1 MIKKFIHNLHNGT
14 FEAEEEVITKY
25 QMWPVMYD
33 LEVTRWRVV
42 RFEDNEVKY
51 ERIFDSEKQARIYI
65 NENES
70 I

>member
-1 MIKKFIHNLHNGT
+1 MKKYTHNMHKGT
-14 FEAEEEVITKY
+14 FEAEEMSITKY

>member
-1 MIKKFIHNLHNGT
+1 
-14 FEAEEEVITKY
+14 
-25 QMWPVMYD
+25 MWPVMYD

-51 ERIFDSEKQARIYI
+51 ERIFDTEKQARIYI
-65 NENES
+65 NEHES

>member
-1 MIKKFIHNLHNGT
+1 MKKYVHNLHKGT
-14 FEAEEEVITKY
+14 LEPVEEITITY

-42 RFEDNEVKY
+42 RFEDNEIKY

-65 NENES
+65 NKNES

>member
-1 MIKKFIHNLHNGT
+1 MHNGT
-14 FEAEEEVITKY
+14 FGPEEASIIKY
-25 QMWPVMYD
+25 QMWPVMYE

-51 ERIFDSEKQARIYI
+51 ECIFDSEKQARKYI
-65 NENES
+65 SQNES

>member
-1 MIKKFIHNLHNGT
+1 MKKFTHNLHKGT
-14 FEAEEEVITKY
+14 LEPEEISTITY

-42 RFEDNEVKY
+42 RLEDNEVKY
-51 ERIFDSEKQARIYI
+51 ERIFDTEKQARIYI
-65 NENES
+65 NEHES

>member
-1 MIKKFIHNLHNGT
+1 MKKYVHNIHKGT
-14 FEAEEEVITKY
+14 LEPVEEFTITY

-42 RFEDNEVKY
+42 RLEDNEVKY
-51 ERIFDSEKQARIYI
+51 ERIFDTEKQARIYI
-65 NENES
+65 KEHES

>member
-1 MIKKFIHNLHNGT
+1 MKKYIHNIHKGT
-14 FEAEEEVITKY
+14 FGSEEDISITY
-25 QMWPVMYD
+25 QMWPVMYE

-51 ERIFDSEKQARIYI
+51 ECIFDSEKQARKYI
-65 NENES
+65 SQNES

>member
-1 MIKKFIHNLHNGT
+1 MKKFIHNVHKGT
-14 FEAEEEVITKY
+14 LEPEEISITKY

-51 ERIFDSEKQARIYI
+51 ERIFDSEKQARKYI
-65 NENES
+65 SQNES

>member
-1 MIKKFIHNLHNGT
+1 
-14 FEAEEEVITKY
+14 
-25 QMWPVMYD
+25 MWPVMYD

-42 RFEDNEVKY
+42 RFENNEIKY
-51 ERIFDSEKQARIYI
+51 ERIFDSEKQASIYI

>member
-1 MIKKFIHNLHNGT
+1 MKKYIHNIHKGT
-14 FEAEEEVITKY
+14 LEPEEASIIKY
-25 QMWPVMYD
+25 QMWPVMYE

-51 ERIFDSEKQARIYI
+51 ECICDSEKQAKIYI
-65 NENES
+65 KENES